1 MKKIKQIFLSF
12 FIIIIFSLLLIQYT
26 KKAEVSKDVI
36 ETFKY
41 NGTFIIFSVMAI
53 ITFIIGIKITNLWKE
68 YLLIRF
74 KREKQEI
81 EFKYDFIIVTIL
93 CVNMMYRFTT
103 SDTVMHSNQLITTT
117 YSFGIDNNLT
127 LPFLI
132 LTGSFII
139 ILRIYIISK
148 FVITFGQGTTVPTEP

>member
-1 MKKIKQIFLSF
+1 MKIFKQIFLPF
-12 FIIIIFSLLLIQYT
+12 FLIILFSLLLIQYT
-26 KKAEVSKDVI
+26 KKIEVSKDII
-36 ETFKY
+36 ETYSY
-41 NGTFIIFSVMAI
+41 NGTVTIFFVIAIIAFIICL
-53 ITFIIGIKITNLWKE
+53 KITNLWKK

-74 KREKQEI
+74 KRRKQEI
-81 EFKYDFIIVTIL
+81 EFKYDFIIVAIL

-103 SDTVMHSNQLITTT
+103 SDTVMHSNQLVTTS

-148 FVITFGQGTTVPTEP
+148 FIIKQISNDDWSVGV